1 MTYLVAPLQPCSLCE
16 HSERKKEAAEDKET
30 CGSNLCNFLGIFF
43 ENFGSLRTQ
52 VTQQF
57 TFNQGL
63 HITQFEKEYIKT
75 EEKKN

>member
-1 MTYLVAPLQPCSLCE
+1 VK
-16 HSERKKEAAEDKET
+16 ERKKLQKT
-30 CGSNLCNFLGIFF
+30 NLCNFLGIFF

-75 EEKKN
+75 EEKKIDLKQQ